1 MSHPGPIIPPEK
13 VKDSGIGLLRPWFI
27 NRPSWIIP
35 SVTQATTDWIVNSC
49 SVPGLRGPSKKK
61 KTWLARQWST
71 CHAEIWNGVLVE
83 VPLGLGL
90 RPLLSPGMQPKGTDH
105 KWASYAE
112 YYCGPE
118 GERKTLINA
127 IQLKCNNSGRIAG
140 RRSSNPPKFWLF
152 IFIIKYQI
160 IYNKMW
166 NVQNLKNRVCRPRLE
181 CGEAV
186 GDSEMQHARFLVHS
200 LAIVLSPHNREM
212 LGHFCVSDQCF
223 EEFRERLEVWVW
235 EIRHVYI
242 MIFTKFLWRSVLPLF
257 GAWWEAE
264 SFLSIDFCSFVT

>member
-1 MSHPGPIIPPEK
+1 MVHQQAILDHPVSDTSYDWLNSQFLFSP
-13 VKDSGIGLLRPWFI
+13 GIAWPF
-27 NRPSWIIP
+27 
-35 SVTQATTDWIVNSC
+35 
-49 SVPGLRGPSKKK
+49 KKK
-61 KTWLARQWST
+61 KNWLARQWST

-90 RPLLSPGMQPKGTDH
+90 RPLLSRGMQPKGTDH
-105 KWASYAE
+105 KRASYAE

-127 IQLKCNNSGRIAG
+127 IQLKCNNSGNIVG

-166 NVQNLKNRVCRPRLE
+166 NVQNLKNRVCRPGLE

-235 EIRHVYI
+235 EVRHVDI
-242 MIFTKFLWRSVLPLF
+242 MIFTKFLRRRGSVLRVYLVHGERQKVFCPL
-257 GAWWEAE
+257 
-264 SFLSIDFCSFVT
+264 SFAASWRRS